1 MFGYAWLSIMK
12 FCECVVRCLCVQL
25 LCRGGGGSMWVCVVK
40 CRNFVECVVWWL
52 MWVVFV
58 VFVVC
63 VGGSV
68 VL

>member
-1 MFGYAWLSIMK
+1 MCRFFVGEVNVGVFG
-12 FCECVVRCLCVQL
+12 
-25 LCRGGGGSMWVCVVK
+25 G

-52 MWVVFV
+52 MWVVL
-58 VFVVC
+58 VVC

>member
-1 MFGYAWLSIMK
+1 M
-12 FCECVVRCLCVQL
+12 CL
-25 LCRGGGGSMWVCVVK
+25 VK

-52 MWVVFV
+52 TWVVL
-58 VFVVC
+58 VVC

>member
-1 MFGYAWLSIMK
+1 
-12 FCECVVRCLCVQL
+12 
-25 LCRGGGGSMWVCVVK
+25 MWVRLVK

-52 MWVVFV
+52 MWVVL
-58 VFVVC
+58 VVC